1 MMNEQQ
7 GYYTLDSGQKLHLS
21 INAWFELEKDTG
33 LKPQE
38 FLGLFIEEGSKN
50 EPNEFILLDLLTDL
64 VYASAKA
71 YNLEEGVND
80 ELNRYKLRHT
90 VVNMGGKGIRDLND
104 TLISNS
110 TIQYS
115 LGKLIPQ
122 QETK

>member
-1 MMNEQQ
+1 MTNEQQ
-7 GYYTLDSGQKLHLS
+7 GYYTLENGQKLHMS

-38 FLGLFIEEGSKN
+38 FLAHFMEEGSRE

-71 YNLEEGVND
+71 YNLEEGIDSN
-80 ELNRYKLRHT
+80 LNRYKLRT
-90 VVNMGGKGIRDLND
+90 VVVNMGGEGIEDLNNN
-104 TLISNS
+104 LISNS
-110 TIQYS
+110 TIQYG

-122 QETK
+122 QK